1 MNQPLLHVMIPAYGK
16 SPYLRQT
23 LESAV
28 KYLPKDVPIT
38 VLEDPSDNFDLKNLV
53 EEFPRV
59 EYLRNLKRLG
69 IAGNFNE
76 SINKSRGLFTQICGS
91 DDIFIS
97 NPLLYLPRTL
107 VNDKTVAAIGL
118 DVEII
123 NSSGQKRRAIQDLVK
138 NFIKPKV
145 INFELFPNKK
155 IFNRLMIGDW
165 LYFPAILWRTNSVL
179 SIKFSGEF
187 HTAMDLD
194 IMVRLISLDKQIGFV
209 QNKILGYRRHS
220 ESASSVYAFSV
231 TRIDE
236 EIACHLAATIVAINK
251 GFILGRILSKI
262 ALTVRMH
269 AIVRSWSL
277 LFSSPRSALKVL
289 VKAISPIR

>member
-23 LESAV
+23 LESVV
-28 KYLPKDVPIT
+28 KYLPKGIPIT
-38 VLEDPSDNFDLKNLV
+38 VLEDPSDDFDLKDLV

-59 EYLRNLKRLG
+59 EYLRNLTRLG

-76 SINKSRGLFTQICGS
+76 AIIKSRGLFTQICGS

-97 NPLLYLPRTL
+97 NPLLYLPKSL
-107 VNDKTVAAIGL
+107 VDDKSVAAIGL
-118 DVEII
+118 DVEIV

-138 NFIKPKV
+138 KLIKPKV
-145 INFELFPNKK
+145 INFALFSNKK

-165 LYFPAILWRTNSVL
+165 LYFPAILWRTSSVL
-179 SIKFSGEF
+179 SIKFSGHF

-194 IMVRLISLDKQIGFV
+194 ILVRLISLDNQIGFV

-220 ESASSVYAFSV
+220 ESASTVYAFSV

-236 EIACHLAATIVAINK
+236 EIACHRAATIVAINK
-251 GFILGRILSKI
+251 GFRLGRILAKI

-269 AIVRSWSL
+269 AIIRSWSL

>member
-16 SPYLRQT
+16 SPYLRHT

-38 VLEDPSDNFDLKNLV
+38 VIEDPSDNFDLKDLV

-76 SINKSRGLFTQICGS
+76 SINRSRGLFTQICGS

-97 NPLLYLPRTL
+97 NPLLYLPRSL
-107 VNDKTVAAIGL
+107 ANDKTVAAIGL

-123 NSSGQKRRAIQDLVK
+123 NSSGQNRKAIQDLVK
-138 NFIKPKV
+138 HIIKPKV

-165 LYFPAILWRTNSVL
+165 LYFPAILWRTNSVQ

-194 IMVRLISLDKQIGFV
+194 ILVRLISLDKQIGFV
-209 QNKILGYRRHS
+209 QNKILGYRRHN
-220 ESASSVYAFSV
+220 ESASTVYAFSV

-236 EIACHLAATIVAINK
+236 EIACHRAASIVATNK
-251 GFILGRILSKI
+251 GFKLGRILSKI
-262 ALTVRMH
+262 ALTVRIH
-269 AIVRSWSL
+269 AIIRSWSL

-289 VKAISPIR
+289 VKALSPIR

>member
-1 MNQPLLHVMIPAYGK
+1 
-16 SPYLRQT
+16 
-23 LESAV
+23 
-28 KYLPKDVPIT
+28 
-38 VLEDPSDNFDLKNLV
+38 
-53 EEFPRV
+53 
-59 EYLRNLKRLG
+59 
-69 IAGNFNE
+69 
-76 SINKSRGLFTQICGS
+76 
-91 DDIFIS
+91 
-97 NPLLYLPRTL
+97 
-107 VNDKTVAAIGL
+107 
-118 DVEII
+118 
-123 NSSGQKRRAIQDLVK
+123 
-138 NFIKPKV
+138 
-145 INFELFPNKK
+145 
-155 IFNRLMIGDW
+155 MIGDW